1 MCKPSCCPGESG
13 GTGLGIALAALAAL
27 ALVSAAARPI
37 IHTAEVIAQ
46 VVLITAAAL
55 LGLALLVLV
64 TVVIIRV
71 RSARRPV
78 AAPLPVQLATRSTTR
93 AVDPPVPTWAR
104 AAIAARIRTLPP
116 PEQADTAD
124 VQWWWN

>member
-1 MCKPSCCPGESG
+1 MCKPSCCPGQSG
-13 GTGLGIALAALAAL
+13 GSGLGIALAGVAF
-27 ALVSAAARPI
+27 VSAAARPI

-55 LGLALLVLV
+55 LALALMVLV
-64 TVVIIRV
+64 TVVILRV
-71 RSARRPV
+71 RSARRPA
-78 AAPLPVQLATRSTTR
+78 AAPLPMQLAARSTVR
-93 AVDPPVPTWAR
+93 AVNPPAPTWAR

-116 PEQADTAD
+116 PKADTAD

>member
-1 MCKPSCCPGESG
+1 MCKPSCCPGQSG
-13 GTGLGIALAALAAL
+13 GSGLGIALAGVAF
-27 ALVSAAARPI
+27 VSAAARPI
-37 IHTAEVIAQ
+37 LHTAEVIAQ

-55 LGLALLVLV
+55 LGLALMVLV
-64 TVVIIRV
+64 TVVILRV
-71 RSARRPV
+71 RSARRPP
-78 AAPLPVQLATRSTTR
+78 AAQLPMQLATRSTVR
-93 AVDPPVPTWAR
+93 AVNPPAPTWAR

>member
-13 GTGLGIALAALAAL
+13 GGGLGIALAALAGL

-46 VVLITAAAL
+46 VVLITAAAV
-55 LGLALLVLV
+55 LAVALMVLV
-64 TVVIIRV
+64 TVVILRV
-71 RSARRPV
+71 RSARRPT
-78 AAPLPVQLATRSTTR
+78 ATPLPVQVATRSTMR
-93 AVDPPVPTWAR
+93 AVNLPAPTWAR
-104 AAIAARIRTLPP
+104 AAITARIRTLPP